1 MEWQLLPI
9 PVALMRVMKVVV
21 IFRGFQNRVKRHV
34 VCVVQKVS
42 NMENPG
48 QTHNIDLI
56 FVILLVKKSSGC
68 KYD

>member
-1 MEWQLLPI
+1 
-9 PVALMRVMKVVV
+9 MRAEIIFV
-21 IFRGFQNRVKRHV
+21 IIRGLKNRVKRHV

-56 FVILLVKKSSGC
+56 FVILLLVKKSSGC

>member
-1 MEWQLLPI
+1 
-9 PVALMRVMKVVV
+9 MRAVKGVV

-48 QTHNIDLI
+48 QTHNIDL
-56 FVILLVKKSSGC
+56 LLAKNKHARSTVNKFPSQV
-68 KYD
+68 D

>member
-1 MEWQLLPI
+1 MNAKI
-9 PVALMRVMKVVV
+9 ISV
-21 IFRGFQNRVKRHV
+21 IIHGLKNCVERHV

-56 FVILLVKKSSGC
+56 FVILLLVKKSSGC
-68 KYD
+68 RYG